1 MKKITQLESLK
12 FAVGAYEHDAT
23 HTKNPHRK
31 SDYDAIKK
39 LYDGLAYFTY
49 EHEHRSCGAIMPF
62 MKTAYEEVVRD

>member
-1 MKKITQLESLK
+1 MKITQLESLK
-12 FAVGAYEHDAT
+12 FAVGAYEHDA

-39 LYDGLAYFTY
+39 LYDGLAYFY

-62 MKTAYEEVVRD
+62 MKTAYTEVVRD